1 MEAER
6 EYKEYY
12 AENMRGI
19 SGWFKV
25 RAYTLERW
33 LYAAHRV
40 TGILIILW
48 IVTHLYSVGWHP
60 GTWWDALLGVVITFH
75 VANGIRLILVEL
87 GIGIG
92 KPLRVKKPSQR
103 PVSIE
108 GIQKYVIVASLA
120 LFVILAVIWS
130 YYALIIEPLMG
141 GG

>member
-1 MEAER
+1 MGAER
-6 EYKEYY
+6 EYEEYY
-12 AENMRGI
+12 AKNMRGI

-40 TGILIILW
+40 TGVLIVLW
-48 IVTHLYSVGWHP
+48 IITHLYYVGWHP
-60 GTWWDALLGVVITFH
+60 GVWWDALLGLVITFH

-87 GIGIG
+87 GLGIG

-108 GIQKYVIVASLA
+108 GVQKYIIVASLA
-120 LFVILAVIWS
+120 LFIILAVVWS
-130 YYALIIEPLMG
+130 YYALLVKPLMG
-141 GG
+141 G